1 MRAVVWEKIPWLVA
15 CATLSFYFIQRWSL
29 NAWVYPSFDGIFP
42 AAREIA
48 TAFDVL
54 TCVVMIAIVLNGR
67 RPALV
72 INIVHCSAPFV
83 LLLALVL
90 FFVGVK
96 GSAPALLAVGAVLC
110 SGAGFWFFVSA
121 SASLLPFDLKKSL
134 LAVAVAAIAQSLF
147 GSIASLF
154 SVDLACGYAWHAA
167 MALACLALGWRAV
180 GKVSCGVQERLWNKS
195 DIFVNPRSFIPAS
208 HPLFVS
214 VVLSGTLCG
223 VGLTYGSDAS
233 APVQTPLALIPLLII
248 LGIAL
253 MCVKRSRALDALYL
267 SAVVAFLAAL
277 TFFSPVLLTSID
289 LPLVSQLPN
298 HLFNVGANCLLV
310 LALLTASTVGR
321 RNPADFFRIAVLY
334 AGCICLGILIGATAG
349 HLLNSL
355 VPRHLEV
362 VIWAFALMAVV
373 FVCYNLILMR
383 AFSFD
388 DVVAKVE
395 RVRAPS
401 IVAPSESFDER
412 CQDVACAFG
421 LTPRETEILQYYA
434 RGRSTTVVQ
443 EALVLSYNT
452 VKTHV
457 KNIYRKMD
465 VHSQQELIDLVDGW
479 KIS

>member
-1 MRAVVWEKIPWLVA
+1 MVTVVRGKSPWLVA
-15 CATLSFYFIQRWSL
+15 CATLSLYFILRWSL

-48 TAFDVL
+48 TAFDVFV
-54 TCVVMIAIVLNGR
+54 CVAMIAMILSGR
-67 RPALV
+67 RPAFV
-72 INIVHCSAPFV
+72 MSASHRSAPV
-83 LLLALVL
+83 ILLLGLVF

-96 GSAPALLAVGAVLC
+96 EGSPELLVMGAVLY
-110 SGAGFWFFVSA
+110 GAADFWFFVSA
-121 SASLLPFDLKKSL
+121 SASLLSLDLKESL
-134 LAVAVAAIAQSLF
+134 LAVAVAMIVQAFFSLV
-147 GSIASLF
+147 ASFF
-154 SVDLACGYAWHAA
+154 SVGLVCGYACHAGLV
-167 MALACLALGWRAV
+167 LACLALGWRAV
-180 GKVSCGVQERLWNKS
+180 GRLSDKVRERLSNKS
-195 DIFVNPRSFIPAS
+195 DIFVNPRSFIPAG

-214 VVLSGTLCG
+214 VVLSGTFCG
-223 VGLTYGSDAS
+223 VGLTYGSAAS
-233 APVQTPLALIPLLII
+233 APVQTPLALLPLLVV

-253 MCVKRSRALDALYL
+253 ACVKRVRALDVLYL
-267 SAVVAFLAAL
+267 GAVVAFLAAL

-289 LPLVSQLPN
+289 APFVSQLPN
-298 HLFNVGANCLLV
+298 LLFNVGANCLLV
-310 LALLTASTVGR
+310 LALLTASTIGR

-355 VPRHLEV
+355 VPEHLEV
-362 VIWAFALMAVV
+362 VIWAFALTAVL
-373 FVCYNLILMR
+373 FACYNLILMR

-421 LTPRETEILQYYA
+421 LTPREAEILQYYA

-457 KNIYRKMD
+457 KNMYRKMD

-479 KIS
+479 KVS